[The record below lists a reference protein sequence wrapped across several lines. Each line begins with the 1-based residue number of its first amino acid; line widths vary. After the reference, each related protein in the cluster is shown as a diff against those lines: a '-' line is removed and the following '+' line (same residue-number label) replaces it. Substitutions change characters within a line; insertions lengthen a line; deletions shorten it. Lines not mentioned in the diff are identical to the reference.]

1 MAMGK
6 KYIITNPGSAS
17 RRYALYE
24 GNKRLLF
31 CHLEEEDGG
40 FVATYDIL
48 GKKNKVSISEA
59 DYKKGGAFLISL
71 LLEEKLIS
79 QKSEIAAIGFRI
91 VAPGEYFSTIRKI
104 DSEYLDKLK
113 GASEKAPL
121 HMAGVFS
128 EIDKF
133 SELLPEAIFVGISD
147 SAFHSDMP
155 DVSGEYAITSDM
167 REAGIKRYGYH
178 GISFSY
184 ISLRMKD
191 VFGSMP
197 ERVIVCHL
205 GGGSSI
211 TALKSGKSI
220 DTSMGFTPLEG
231 LMMATRSGDI
241 DIGAAIEIARN
252 KKISIGEV
260 EQYLNKE
267 CGLLG
272 VSGYS
277 SDIRELLK
285 KESEGDERSSLALK
299 MFVYRI
305 KKYIGSYIAA
315 LGGLDA
321 LVFTATVGERSYI
334 MRSRICEKMGSLGI
348 VLDEGRNEGFTEE
361 GFIEDASSRV
371 KIAVIPTDETSEM
384 ARETRD
390 YLKI

>member
-1 MAMGK
+1 M
-6 KYIITNPGSAS
+6 
-17 RRYALYE
+17 
-24 GNKRLLF
+24 
-31 CHLEEEDGG
+31 EEEGDG

-48 GKKNKVSISEA
+48 GKKNKTAISQD
-59 DYKKGGAFLISL
+59 DYKKSGAFLVSL

-79 QKSEIAAIGFRI
+79 QKNEIAAIGFRI
-91 VAPGEYFSTIRKI
+91 VAPGDYFSTTRKI
-104 DSEYLDKLK
+104 DPEYIEMLK
-113 GASEKAPL
+113 NMLKKAPL
-121 HMAGVFS
+121 HIAGVSS
-128 EIDKF
+128 EIDEF
-133 SELLPEAIFVGISD
+133 SELLPEAVFVGISD

-155 DVSGEYAITSDM
+155 DMARGYAITSDM

-184 ISLRMKD
+184 VSLRMKD
-191 VFGSMP
+191 IFGSTP
-197 ERVIVCHL
+197 ERAIICHL

-211 TALKSGKSI
+211 TALKNGKSV

-241 DIGAAIEIARN
+241 DVGAAVEIARN
-252 KKISIGEV
+252 KKLSPEEI

-272 VSGYS
+272 ISGFS

-285 KESEGDERSSLALK
+285 KEAEGDERSSLALG

-315 LGGLDA
+315 LGELDA
-321 LVFTATVGERSYI
+321 LIFTATVGERSYI
-334 MRSRICEKMGSLGI
+334 MRSRICEKMDFLGI
-348 VLDEGRNEGFTEE
+348 VIDEKKNEELAGE
-361 GFIEDASSRV
+361 GFIENTSSRV
-371 KIAVIPTDETSEM
+371 KIAVIPTDETLEM

-390 YLKI
+390 FLRI

>member
-1 MAMGK
+1 MEK
-6 KYIITNPGSAS
+6 KYLIVNPGSAS
-17 RRYALYE
+17 RKFALYE
-24 GNKRLLF
+24 GSKQLIF
-31 CHLEEEDGG
+31 CHLEDEDGG

-48 GKKNKVSISEA
+48 GKKNKVSISED
-59 DYKKGGAFLISL
+59 DYKKGGAFFLSL
-71 LLEEKLIS
+71 LSENNLIS
-79 QKSEIAAIGFRI
+79 QKEEIAAIGFRI
-91 VAPGEYFSTIRKI
+91 VAPGEYFSAVKKM
-104 DSEYLDKLK
+104 DSGYIEKLK
-113 GASEKAPL
+113 EVSEKAPL
-121 HMAGVFS
+121 HTAGAFV
-128 EIDKF
+128 EINEF
-133 SELLPEAIFVGISD
+133 SELLPDATFVGISD

-155 DVSGEYAITSDM
+155 DIAREYAITSDM

-184 ISLRMKD
+184 IASKMKD

-197 ERVIVCHL
+197 EKVIVCHL

-211 TALKSGKSI
+211 TALKNGKSV

-231 LMMATRSGDI
+231 LVMATRSGNI
-241 DIGAAIEIARN
+241 DVGAAIEIARN
-252 KKISIGEV
+252 KKIPLEEV

-272 VSGYS
+272 VSGSS

-285 KESEGDERSSLALK
+285 KESEGDKYSSLALQ

-305 KKYIGSYIAA
+305 KRYIGSYIAA

-321 LVFTATVGERSYI
+321 LIFTATVGERSYI
-334 MRSRICEKMGSLGI
+334 MRSRICENMDFLGI
-348 VLDEGRNEGFTEE
+348 VLDESKNKGFTGE
-361 GFIEDASSRV
+361 GSIEAASSRV